1 MLTSLSSV
9 QWLIALLVFSMTTLG
24 LIVIPQMMVAR
35 LKESLVLLE
44 KRTLRLKR
52 ANEVLRRQI
61 RTRREA
67 ERALR
72 ESEERFRT
80 VYQAIPD
87 PVTLIRLD
95 DERCVDVND
104 EFLRL
109 TGWGKEEV
117 VGKTAADLSIW
128 CDPKNRAKMIEEIHR
143 SGRAENVQAQ
153 FRMKDGG
160 IIIGLFS
167 AMSLMIGGKPHLIS
181 ITRDITERYRAEKAL
196 KESEEKYRLV
206 VDNANEGIILTQGG
220 KVVFTNGRAITRS
233 GYSVDELYRT
243 DLAEFLHPED
253 REAAINRYLSIMAG
267 KESKGSHEYRIMDK
281 WGKTRWVR
289 SHSVRVNWLG
299 EPALIT
305 FMNEITQQKEME
317 AEREKL
323 QARLQ
328 RAEKMEAIGTL
339 AGGVAHDL
347 NNVLSGIVSYPDL
360 LLMQLPEESP
370 LRKSIVT
377 MRESGKRAAAIVQD
391 LLTLAR
397 RGVATTEL
405 VNLNAV
411 IRDYLQSPEHE
422 RLHALHP
429 HVQVESLL
437 DHHLLNVVGSPLHL
451 QKTVMNLVS
460 NALEAM
466 PQGGTVLIS
475 TENRYMD
482 RPLNAYDHVRRG
494 DYVVMTVSDTGI
506 GILPQ
511 DRERIFEPFYTKKAM
526 GRSGTGLGM
535 AVVWGTVK
543 DHGAKIDVESV
554 EGKGTT
560 FTLYFPATRKE
571 MVAENPFVSPDA
583 YQGKGESV
591 LVVDDMEDQRDIAST
606 LLAQLGYSVRAVS
619 TGEEAL
625 AHVQNEAVDLLVL
638 DMIMGP
644 GMDGLDTYR
653 EILKIR
659 PNQKAVLASGY
670 SETDRVKE
678 AQRLGA
684 GTYIRKPYTLKTI
697 GLALRKELN
706 GEVWPARIINRPA

>member
-1 MLTSLSSV
+1 MLPILGLGFVTTVLGAILSYQQGRWFFSILYLGLYSLLLLSTILRNHFSFSVRTSLLLIAIFFISVIMLLRLGLSGIGMQGMIAACVLAAVLVGIRTGLFTLGLCLVVAVLIAVGMVSGRLPIYPEQMLTSLSSV

-560 FTLYFPATRKE
+560 FIFQPPGKRWLQRIHSFLRTRIKE
-571 MVAENPFVSPDA
+571 KVSPF
-583 YQGKGESV
+583 
-591 LVVDDMEDQRDIAST
+591 
-606 LLAQLGYSVRAVS
+606 
-619 TGEEAL
+619 
-625 AHVQNEAVDLLVL
+625 
-638 DMIMGP
+638 
-644 GMDGLDTYR
+644 
-653 EILKIR
+653 
-659 PNQKAVLASGY
+659 
-670 SETDRVKE
+670 
-678 AQRLGA
+678 
-684 GTYIRKPYTLKTI
+684 
-697 GLALRKELN
+697 
-706 GEVWPARIINRPA
+706 